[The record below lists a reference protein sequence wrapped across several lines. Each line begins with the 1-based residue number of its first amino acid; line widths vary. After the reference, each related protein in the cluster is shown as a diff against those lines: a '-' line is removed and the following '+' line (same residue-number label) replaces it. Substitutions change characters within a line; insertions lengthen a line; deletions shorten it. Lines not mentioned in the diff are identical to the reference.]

1 MREICMTEKDEVKEI
16 IADPES
22 VKKLEKEERK
32 KSRKKRREE
41 EEKIMFPTKMTRYI
55 WFVIIFASIVNGFDS
70 WCTVAITLA
79 MGSLVE
85 TYDILG
91 SLTNPNLFV
100 YFGLAGS
107 PVTMGVILSIAGTGV
122 IAATSFKYLVDKYG
136 RRPLTLW
143 TCILFTAFSVLT
155 AFAPATSTGLVIFLI
170 FRVCSNYF
178 LAADV
183 VIIIVAEESPNHLRG
198 RLIGIVFALSAFG
211 GTACGMVQSA
221 GVRIPIAGPW
231 GFNGAWSSHMTVWQS
246 MFFLSIIGYLFI
258 IPLFLFL
265 KETGP
270 FKVMKKYEDWR
281 KKKGLKP
288 KTGWFTPL
296 QRKYA
301 RGMAAG
307 CVVGFLAQ
315 LMAYAQGT
323 FFAIYF
329 AKELN
334 LTPDV
339 LGVLAFPVLMAGGV
353 GLFIAGP
360 VIDKWGRLPT
370 IHRFGV
376 GGLIAYAS
384 FVWPSV
390 FIVGDL
396 PNALITG
403 IVTFST
409 ALGAFCVTIMVVCG
423 ALIGIEYFPTHIR
436 STAGGW
442 IGAISRGAVMAAPI
456 MVMFGAESIG
466 GLGLS
471 YQYIFALMGMPLTTV
486 MFTAY
491 VLGAEGKG
499 RGLDEIVAAEIY
511 TKMKKDREYK
521 RPYYYYFISMIVQ
534 FVSLTIYG
542 LCTSGSIFGII
553 SMVSLYFILSVI
565 CFLII
570 MKVRGMVT
578 E

>member
-1 MREICMTEKDEVKEI
+1 MTEKAEEQEN
-16 IADPES
+16 IADLES
-22 VKKLEKEERK
+22 EKKIERQ
-32 KSRKKRREE
+32 KRRKARKMKQEE

-55 WFVIIFASIVNGFDS
+55 WFVIFFASIVNGFDT
-70 WCTVAITLA
+70 WCSTAITLA

-91 SLTNPNLFV
+91 SIKNPNLFT

-107 PVTMGVILSIAGTGV
+107 PVMLGVILSIAGTGV
-122 IAATSFKYLVDKYG
+122 IAATSFKYLVDRYG
-136 RRPLTLW
+136 RRPLTLL
-143 TCILFTAFSVLT
+143 TAVFFTLFSVLT
-155 AFAPATSTGLVIFLI
+155 AFAPATSNGLIIFLI

-183 VIIIVAEESPNHLRG
+183 VVIIVAEESPNHLRG

-211 GTACGMVQSA
+211 GTACGMVQAA
-221 GVRIPIAGPW
+221 GVRIPIRGPW
-231 GFNGAWSSHMTVWQS
+231 GPGGFPMDYMTVWQS

-258 IPLFLFL
+258 IPLFFFL
-265 KETGP
+265 RETGP
-270 FKVMKKYEDWR
+270 FKVIKKYEDWR

-296 QRKYA
+296 QWKYA

-334 LTPDV
+334 LTPNV

-390 FIVGDL
+390 FIVGDI
-396 PNALITG
+396 PNPLITG
-403 IVTFST
+403 IVIFST
-409 ALGAFCVTIMVVCG
+409 ALGVFCVTIMVVCG

-471 YQYIFALMGMPLTTV
+471 YQYIFALMGMPLTTI

-491 VLGAEGKG
+491 LLGAEGKG
-499 RGLDEIVAAEIY
+499 RRLDEIVASEIY
-511 TKMKKDREYK
+511 TKMKKDK
-521 RPYYYYFISMIVQ
+521 LFKKPYYYYFLAMFSQ
-534 FVSLTIYG
+534 FGSLLIYG
-542 LCTSGSIFGII
+542 FCTNGTILGILF
-553 SMVSLYFILSVI
+553 MDTLYFMLSLI

-570 MKVRGMVT
+570 IKVRGMVT
-578 E
+578 EY